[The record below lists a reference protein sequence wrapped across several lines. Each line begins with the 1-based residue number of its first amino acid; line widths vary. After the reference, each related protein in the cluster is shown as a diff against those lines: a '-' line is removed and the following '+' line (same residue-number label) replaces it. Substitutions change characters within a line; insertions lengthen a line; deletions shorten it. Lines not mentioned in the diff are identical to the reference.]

1 MRHLDNDLL
10 RETVLGMVFE
20 HATVQ
25 DMFAR
30 VFELFQLPLNYFD
43 TSFRLVANALPCRPF
58 YFDAWESFASN
69 GCASQEE
76 IDGGNYL
83 IYQEQM
89 NALGRSAI
97 FDSGNCAVY
106 HQACGPVKLNGSLI
120 GYMGTMILD
129 AVPEDVI
136 EFNDIMISAIE
147 TLARNEQKNR
157 LADTASMVLDISHFL
172 RPDTASK
179 LEEEAFAA
187 QYKPPYVF
195 VALSAYNASL
205 ATLKYVQDLICRG
218 CDSVT
223 GTTYQELYLYL
234 IKYDCT
240 AVGQR
245 EFEAALNDIAA
256 RYNLYGAISDVF
268 FSSSRI
274 SAHCAQTM
282 EALSVGAAEKPV
294 IRFTDVYQDLI
305 CMRTLERFPLESCIQ
320 PETAKLLSLDPVYC
334 ETAKM
339 YAGSGG
345 RLSATA
351 AKLKVHKNT
360 VLNRIEKINEL
371 CRLDL
376 TDRAAAFSFQQ
387 QLMLIETF
395 DRMGGGAV

>member
-97 FDSGNCAVY
+97 FDSGNCEVY

-187 QYKPPYVF
+187 QYKPPHVL

-223 GTTYQELYLYL
+223 GTTYQDLYLYL

-245 EFEAALNDIAA
+245 EFEATLNDIAA

-294 IRFTDVYQDLI
+294 IRFTDV
-305 CMRTLERFPLESCIQ
+305 
-320 PETAKLLSLDPVYC
+320 
-334 ETAKM
+334 
-339 YAGSGG
+339 
-345 RLSATA
+345 
-351 AKLKVHKNT
+351 
-360 VLNRIEKINEL
+360 
-371 CRLDL
+371 
-376 TDRAAAFSFQQ
+376 
-387 QLMLIETF
+387 
-395 DRMGGGAV
+395 

>member
-20 HATVQ
+20 HTTVQ

-43 TSFRLVANALPCRPF
+43 TSFRLVANTLPCRPF

-89 NALGRSAI
+89 NALGCSAV
-97 FDSGNCAVY
+97 FDSGNCAVH

-147 TLARNEQKNR
+147 TLARNEQKNC
-157 LADTASMVLDISHFL
+157 LAETASMVLDISHFL
-172 RPDTASK
+172 RPNTASK
-179 LEEEAFAA
+179 LEVEAFAA

-195 VALSAYNASL
+195 VALSACNASL

-223 GTTYQELYLYL
+223 GTTSQDLYLYL

-240 AVGQR
+240 MAGRR

-256 RYNLYGAISDVF
+256 RYNLYGAMSDVF
-268 FSSSRI
+268 FDSSRI
-274 SAHCAQTM
+274 SAHCAQAM
-282 EALSVGAAEKPV
+282 EALAVGAAGKPV
-294 IRFTDVYQDLI
+294 LNFTDVYQDII
-305 CMRTLERFPLESCIQ
+305 CMRMLERFPLESCIQ

-334 ETAKM
+334 ETAKV

-351 AKLKVHKNT
+351 AKLNVHKNT

-376 TDRAAAFSFQQ
+376 TDRTSAFSFQQ
-387 QLMLIETF
+387 QLMLVETF
-395 DRMGGGAV
+395 KRMGGGAV